1 MPGLIDTAA
10 DLIDVSGNA
19 ADGSSQFLLLG
30 AIHFDGTTAQWQKL
44 YRALSEEQKKE
55 LMIFV
60 SHTVSELRILPCPE
74 QFKKI
79 LPFYLIKYN
88 GKTEQLSDDAVQL
101 SFMDDSDVV
110 IEEE

>member
-1 MPGLIDTAA
+1 M
-10 DLIDVSGNA
+10 
-19 ADGSSQFLLLG
+19 
-30 AIHFDGTTAQWQKL
+30 
-44 YRALSEEQKKE
+44 SEDQKKE

-60 SHTVSELRILPCPE
+60 SHTVSELRTLPCPE
-74 QFKKI
+74 QFKEI

-88 GKTEQLSDDAVQL
+88 GKKEHLLDGTVQL

>member
-1 MPGLIDTAA
+1 M
-10 DLIDVSGNA
+10 VFKN
-19 ADGSSQFLLLG
+19 
-30 AIHFDGTTAQWQKL
+30 
-44 YRALSEEQKKE
+44 
-55 LMIFV
+55 MIFV